1 MSPDRVT
8 NGVATDSAGDRAA
21 SAGGRPLP
29 ATTGA
34 DDTAGTSSAAG
45 AVVMAT
51 RGLSRQYGPFKA
63 VSDVD
68 LEIHEHDIHVFI
80 GPNGAGKSTVLNM
93 LGGQILPSAGEV
105 YFDGRPLGRSTP
117 SWRARAGIGRSFQ
130 LTSIIPGFTC
140 LENVLLAVQAR
151 RGLLAL
157 LRLSSRA
164 DDVEHAHELLDLVGL
179 DAAAEVPAELL
190 AHGQQRQLEI
200 AAALAGRPRV
210 LLLDEPSSGTSAHE
224 RADLAEL
231 LRRIVKTATVVM
243 AEHDVHLVR
252 TVATRVTA
260 FSEGR
265 KIAEG
270 SASEVFDDSEVRRV
284 FLRGRRDV

>member
-8 NGVATDSAGDRAA
+8 NGVAADPAHDEVA
-21 SAGGRPLP
+21 SADGRP
-29 ATTGA
+29 
-34 DDTAGTSSAAG
+34 SSG

-51 RGLSRQYGPFKA
+51 RGLSKRYGPFRA

-68 LEIHEHDIHVFI
+68 LDIHEHDVHVFI

-151 RGLLAL
+151 RGLFAL

-179 DAAAEVPAELL
+179 DAAADVPAELL

-200 AAALAGRPRV
+200 AAALAGPPRV

-260 FSEGR
+260 FSEGK

-270 SASEVFDDSEVRRV
+270 SATEVFDDGEVRRV
-284 FLRGRRDV
+284 FLRGRRDA